1 LSSCSTFAEEEEEE
15 EEEAVASLDDE
26 EEEEEAV
33 ASLDDEEEARSAR
46 NFASM
51 AAKFAC
57 VSSEDDALTN
67 TEFLR
72 PLRVVIATTPTR
84 VAVARFPI
92 RICFCAPPSRILEN
106 DDDVFFAATTTT
118 ALGVVLAT
126 EKREDMFYSDSAFT
140 CALWYLFLS
149 FLRARKVSNKHDD
162 ETGK

>member
-1 LSSCSTFAEEEEEE
+1 
-15 EEEAVASLDDE
+15 
-26 EEEEEAV
+26 
-33 ASLDDEEEARSAR
+33 
-46 NFASM
+46 M

-67 TEFLR
+67 TEFVR

-126 EKREDMFYSDSAFT
+126 EKRDMFYSDSAFT
-140 CALWYLFLS
+140 CACVRALWYFLS